1 MFRRTAPM
9 GLTAALLVALAPAA
23 QTAPAPTS
31 GEVELQILSFND
43 FHGNIEAPEDPSKPG
58 GAANLATHLDRL
70 RQGHEHTATL
80 SAGDNVGASPF
91 ASAAFRDEPT
101 IEALNEM
108 DLTASTIGNHEFD
121 QGTAEMLRL
130 RDGGCKEDG
139 DGAGGRNSC
148 AVPGHTFPGANFPM
162 IAANV
167 TWKDSGKPVLPPYL
181 VQEYDGVKVAYVGL
195 ALDET
200 PSVVSAGAIE
210 DVDFQDAATSANA
223 LVPELKEQGVEAVVA
238 VLHEGG
244 ESEDGTTVEGDVVD
258 FVEDLDPEYDLVLS
272 AHTHNT
278 YVSTVDGRLVTQAG
292 SYGQNVTDIGLRLDK
307 KTGEVVPGSLGAEN
321 VPVTQDVEDDPAVAK
336 LLKDYASVIGPL
348 ADEVLGSVTG
358 QVSHDR
364 DSFGVSSLGRMIAD
378 AQLADES
385 VVTGGKEPVVSFMN
399 PGGIRVPELDQ
410 PGADGRTDGTVTME
424 EAFSAQPFNNYLV
437 SMDLTGRQI
446 HDILTEQW
454 SGENA
459 GQPKVLQ
466 TSAGFTYGVDDAET
480 PQLVE
485 GTVMIDG
492 ERVPNDDSRT
502 YRVVTNNFLA
512 GGGDGFPTFAEGR
525 DVYFGGLDIDAFRAY
540 LKQNSPYTPEDP
552 DVPEVGAQGPIVDTG
567 AQGRSTAPAAVGG
580 AVAAL
585 LAGAGLVVAGRRR
598 A

>member
-1 MFRRTAPM
+1 MFRRTAPL
-9 GLTAALLVALAPAA
+9 GLSAALLVALAPAA
-23 QTAPAPTS
+23 QTAPTPTS

-43 FHGNIEAPEDPSKPG
+43 FHGNIEAPEDPSKAG
-58 GAANLATHLDRL
+58 GAANMAAHLDRL
-70 RQGHEHTATL
+70 REGQEHTATVVG
-80 SAGDNVGASPF
+80 GDSIGASPF
-91 ASAAFRDEPT
+91 LSAAFRDEPT
-101 IEALNEM
+101 IDVLSQM
-108 DLTASTIGNHEFD
+108 DLTAVAVGNHEFD
-121 QGTAEMLRL
+121 QGTTELLRMQK
-130 RDGGCKEDG
+130 GGCKDDG
-139 DGAGGRNSC
+139 DGEGGRNSC
-148 AVPGHTFPGANFPM
+148 PLPDQPFAGAQFPFL
-162 IAANV
+162 AANV
-167 TWKDSGKPVLPPYL
+167 LWKDSGESMLPSY
-181 VQEYDGVKVAYVGL
+181 VIEEYDGVKVAYVGL
-195 ALDET
+195 GLDTT
-200 PSVVSAGAIE
+200 PDIVSAEGIK
-210 DVDFQDAATSANA
+210 DVDFVDSAQRANE
-223 LVPELKEQGVEAVVA
+223 LVPELKKQGVEAMVA
-238 VLHEGG
+238 VIHEGG
-244 ESEDGTTVEGDVVD
+244 ESQDGKNVSGDVMD
-258 FVEDLDPEYDLVLS
+258 FNAQLDPEYDAIVS
-272 AHTHNT
+272 GHTHQT
-278 YVSTVDGRLVTQAG
+278 YVTTVDGRLITQSG
-292 SYGQNVTDIGLRLDK
+292 NYGQLLTDVRMKLDPRTK
-307 KTGEVVPGSLGAEN
+307 DVVPGSAKATQVE
-321 VPVTQDVEDDPAVAK
+321 VSQDVTPDAEVAEIVERYKAV
-336 LLKDYASVIGPL
+336 VGTI
-348 ADEVLGSVTG
+348 ADEVLGTVTA

-364 DSFGVSSLGRMIAD
+364 YAFGVSSLGRMIAD

-385 VVTGGKEPVVSFMN
+385 VVTGGKEPVVAFMN

-410 PGADGRTDGTVTME
+410 AGADGRTDGKVTME